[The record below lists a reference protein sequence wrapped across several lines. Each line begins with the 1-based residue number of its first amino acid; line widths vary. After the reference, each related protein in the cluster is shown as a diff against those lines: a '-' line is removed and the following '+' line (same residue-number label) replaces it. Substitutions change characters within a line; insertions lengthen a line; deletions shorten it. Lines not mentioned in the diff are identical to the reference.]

1 MRVRSL
7 LFSAFFVLLPAFLT
21 AQSPSPETLQDS
33 LAVISDVPL
42 LHRMERP
49 LPAAAAASTPW
60 EVLQRGFIE
69 HRIWQ
74 LTGDASDA
82 KRARQTFEDGAE
94 RFAADPWIRYGWA
107 RALADGPETR
117 LRVAGGVLSD
127 VTIFQSVGEILK
139 RDPRSRARGQ
149 LRRALQLNPAF
160 GEAALLLADLAV
172 ADGGR
177 SSALVREARD
187 VLAAARAA
195 GATQP
200 EVGNKLARMETLL
213 GNYAAATAVTEANA
227 ASGDAGALKARAEAL
242 LLQPS
247 RQAEGAQLYAR
258 ALDAPTEEAVAAMF
272 LDVQVLMNATEA
284 AEWKRLRTPA
294 EKGAWIRRFWDRRAA
309 ESGVT
314 VAERLASHYKRL
326 EIARRSYVKGSTRG
340 ASGFGVLLVDRPA
353 GDYPFDDRGAILI
366 RHGPPEAVV
375 STQAPGTLPNET
387 WAYDLPGIGPQLFH
401 FVTLAG
407 TQEYALVSDIT
418 TAIDPAASRTSFGNL
433 RNRALLSLLQDR
445 IPLDQR
451 YQVAAARINTMLV
464 RQPMLPL
471 DGTDVRAAL
480 ENMDAEYR
488 TGARR
493 ALRTDTYRRPY
504 EGALSF
510 LHDVFAFRTPFSR
523 TELTAAFAVPASQLE
538 PLAASNNSRFALK
551 LSAILLDTLQGT
563 VTRMDT
569 TVEVQLAQP
578 PGPRDYVHA
587 HVTLPVIPSEH
598 TVYTLVAEDMVGGR
612 GSSVD
617 GSRRLRDFSSSENL
631 LVSDI
636 VLARPSAAGE
646 WRRGDQ
652 TFRLALPRSFAPS
665 SPFTVF
671 YEVYNFE
678 PGERFST
685 HISAVPVNRSTLQ
698 RVFGGGPR
706 PVDVR
711 FDGIASPGS
720 DGVQQEV
727 REVATELEPG
737 RYRMTITVTA
747 QGSRRTAVTETL
759 FEVK

>member
-7 LFSAFFVLLPAFLT
+7 PFSALFVVLPAFLS

-33 LAVISDVPL
+33 LARVSDVPL
-42 LHRMERP
+42 LYRMERS
-49 LPAAAAASTPW
+49 LPAAAAAPTAWS
-60 EVLQRGFIE
+60 VIQRGFIA

-74 LTGDASDA
+74 LTGDPSDA

-94 RFAADPWIRYGWA
+94 RFADDPWIRFGWA
-107 RALADGPETR
+107 TALADGPETR

-139 RDPRSRARGQ
+139 RDPRSRARAQ
-149 LRRALQLNPAF
+149 LRRALSLKPAF
-160 GEAALLLADLAV
+160 SEAAILLADLAV

-187 VLAAARAA
+187 VLVQARSA
-195 GATQP
+195 GAQEP
-200 EVGNKLARMETLL
+200 EVANKLARLETLL
-213 GNYAAATAVTEANA
+213 GNYAAATAATEVNV

-242 LLQPS
+242 LLQPA
-247 RQAEGAQLYAR
+247 RQAEGAQLYVR
-258 ALDAPTEEAVAAMF
+258 ALEKPTDEAVAAMF
-272 LDVQVLMNATEA
+272 LDVQVLMTGAEA
-284 AEWKRLRTPA
+284 AEWKRLNTAA

-340 ASGFGVLLVDRPA
+340 SSGFGVLLVDRPA
-353 GDYPFDDRGAILI
+353 GDYPFDDRGTVLV

-407 TQEYALVSDIT
+407 TQEYSLVSDIT

-445 IPLDQR
+445 IPLDQH
-451 YQVAAARINTMLV
+451 YQVAAARINSMLV
-464 RQPMLPL
+464 REPMLPL
-471 DGTDVRAAL
+471 DGTDIRAAL
-480 ENMDAEYR
+480 ESMDADYR

-493 ALRTDTYRRPY
+493 ALRTDSYRRPY

-523 TELTAAFAVPASQLE
+523 TEVTAAFAVPASQLE
-538 PLAASNNSRFALK
+538 PLAASNDSRFALK

-563 VTRMDT
+563 VTRTDT
-569 TVEVQLAQP
+569 TIEVQLAQRP
-578 PGPRDYVHA
+578 DARDYVHA
-587 HVTLPVIPSEH
+587 HVTLPVVPSEH

-612 GSSVD
+612 GSAIE
-617 GSRRLRDFSSSENL
+617 GATRLRDFSSSEDL
-631 LVSDI
+631 LVSDV

-646 WRRGDQ
+646 WRRGDR
-652 TFRLALPRSFAPS
+652 TFRLALPRSFEPA

-685 HISAVPVNRSTLQ
+685 HINVVPVNRSTLR

-706 PVDVR
+706 AVEVR
-711 FDGIASPGS
+711 FDGVAAPGS

-727 REVATELEPG
+727 REVATELDPG

-747 QGSRRTAVTETL
+747 QGSRRTAVTETE